1 MDTEINAVTAIALLN
16 ERFDDLLEMAGRV
29 PMQAWDLPTS
39 LPGWSVRDVFAHCAG
54 GERAVMGD
62 SSPNV
67 EVAHLTHVKNAIG
80 AFVEVWVESMRSLTI
95 EELLAEMAKAFDRR
109 RVELAA
115 VTQADFDA
123 PSWTPAGPDG
133 TYGRFMRI
141 RQFDLLMHQHDIA
154 TALGWECTGSPG
166 AFALALDEVET
177 ALGFI
182 VGKRASWPAGEAASI
197 SVDGAARRAWIIDCV
212 GRASL
217 RPVGGEGPEPVAGV
231 VLDTVTFLRLAGGRL
246 DPAVAL
252 DDGRVNLVG
261 DRVLADRLARS
272 LSFTI

>member
-95 EELLAEMAKAFDRR
+95 EELLAEMGAAFLSAHCGLPARLEHASYIDSWLDALRRDKRLIFVAAGAAQKAADY
-109 RVELAA
+109 VLGETVSAPAPVIEAVPSEALAA
-115 VTQADFDA
+115 
-123 PSWTPAGPDG
+123 
-133 TYGRFMRI
+133 
-141 RQFDLLMHQHDIA
+141 
-154 TALGWECTGSPG
+154 
-166 AFALALDEVET
+166 
-177 ALGFI
+177 
-182 VGKRASWPAGEAASI
+182 
-197 SVDGAARRAWIIDCV
+197 
-212 GRASL
+212 
-217 RPVGGEGPEPVAGV
+217 
-231 VLDTVTFLRLAGGRL
+231 
-246 DPAVAL
+246 
-252 DDGRVNLVG
+252 
-261 DRVLADRLARS
+261 
-272 LSFTI
+272 

>member
-1 MDTEINAVTAIALLN
+1 
-16 ERFDDLLEMAGRV
+16 
-29 PMQAWDLPTS
+29 
-39 LPGWSVRDVFAHCAG
+39 
-54 GERAVMGD
+54 
-62 SSPNV
+62 
-67 EVAHLTHVKNAIG
+67 
-80 AFVEVWVESMRSLTI
+80 
-95 EELLAEMAKAFDRR
+95 
-109 RVELAA
+109 
-115 VTQADFDA
+115 
-123 PSWTPAGPDG
+123 
-133 TYGRFMRI
+133 
-141 RQFDLLMHQHDIA
+141 MHQHDIA

-197 SVDGAARRAWIIDCV
+197 SVDGVARRAWIIDCA